1 MMCVMLEPDTS
12 ETRRALND
20 LARQQAIYRLLK
32 DMRIDAMVCEVEG
45 WDVTEFPH
53 MVRAAVPERWY
64 GESVK

>member
-1 MMCVMLEPDTS
+1 MCVMLEPDTP

-45 WDVTEFPH
+45 WDVTEFPR